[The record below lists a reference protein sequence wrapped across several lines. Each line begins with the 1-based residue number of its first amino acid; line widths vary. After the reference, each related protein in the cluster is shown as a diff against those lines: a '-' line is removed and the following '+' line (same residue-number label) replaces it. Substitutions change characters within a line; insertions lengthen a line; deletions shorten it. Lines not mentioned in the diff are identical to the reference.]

1 MAKLTIA
8 YSTLASRIGN
18 IQFPTTEHEILVLV
32 QNQNGQEYSTQT
44 SNGNKTVVAIPGI
57 GVAKSRNHAVALA
70 NTEYLLFADDDVEFH
85 CSQIGDAI
93 ALMEADPDCVLLLLS
108 ADDGRG
114 SPRKNYPKNNRRL
127 SKFNSARAATYEIL
141 IRVPKVLELGVK
153 FDEDFGA
160 GVENYLGDEYIFI
173 ADLIDQGAKCIFS
186 PIFIASH
193 PRNSSGLFWG
203 SSNDRIARAKI
214 FTRVFGRWAPA
225 IRLAFGLRRFREIGV
240 SNVLSFVFGR

>member
-93 ALMEADPDCVLLLLS
+93 ALMDADPDCVLLATFRRMMEEARLGRITPKTI
-108 ADDGRG
+108 DDCQNLTQPVQQPMK
-114 SPRKNYPKNNRRL
+114 S
-127 SKFNSARAATYEIL
+127 
-141 IRVPKVLELGVK
+141 
-153 FDEDFGA
+153 
-160 GVENYLGDEYIFI
+160 
-173 ADLIDQGAKCIFS
+173 
-186 PIFIASH
+186 
-193 PRNSSGLFWG
+193 
-203 SSNDRIARAKI
+203 
-214 FTRVFGRWAPA
+214 
-225 IRLAFGLRRFREIGV
+225 
-240 SNVLSFVFGR
+240 